1 MWLGALD
8 DLMLKILMAAA
19 IIQGLISAVFEHGED
34 QIIAFIESGA
44 ILLAVLIVSGVA
56 AWNDYKKEEQFIA
69 LTEFSDKLNLISVI
83 RKGEEK
89 EINIENLLVGD
100 IVKIVAGMSIPVDGI
115 LIKGSGVATDESA
128 MTGESEEMIKD
139 SLKGCLKKHKE
150 VLEDEKITQKMD
162 RTSHSIPSPILLSGT
177 QINTGEGWF
186 IVIVVGDDTC

>member
-177 QINTGEGWF
+177 
-186 IVIVVGDDTC
+186 